1 MGRANASTGST
12 RRTIGLALIAIAALV
27 AAIAPASW
35 ALRTRSAST
44 TIAPDEKGAAT
55 AKCRKGSE
63 AVSGGFENPGWD
75 YLSGTDTAI
84 WTYGSKRDGRR
95 KVAALGAQDGAASG
109 NLIAVAYCDR
119 DQPGLKGTSASTEV
133 AFLDDESVT
142 AKCRRG
148 SEAVWGGFKDTAA
161 QPAELPILPL
171 GSSREGKRKWTAS
184 GVKFGAPDPST
195 LTVFAYC
202 DKSEPGLKTRSR
214 STTIGHDQT
223 GSATAKCR
231 RGSRAVSGGFFAPG
245 GFDLNTGSEIYFYE
259 SHRVGKRGWTASG
272 LNQGDPA
279 RLTAFAYCE
288 KT

>member
-1 MGRANASTGST
+1 MGRADAGTGPT
-12 RRTIGLALIAIAALV
+12 RRTAGLALIGIVALV
-27 AAIAPASW
+27 AVIAPASW
-35 ALRTRSAST
+35 GLRTRSAST

-55 AKCRKGSE
+55 AKCKRGSE

-75 YLSGTDTAI
+75 LLSMTDTAI
-84 WTYGSKRDGRR
+84 WTYGSRRDGRR
-95 KVAALGAQDGAASG
+95 KVAALGVQDGTVSG
-109 NLIAVAYCDR
+109 NLIAFAYCDK
-119 DQPGLKGTSASTEV
+119 DQPGLKRTSASTAV
-133 AFLDDESVT
+133 AFLDDESIT
-142 AKCRRG
+142 AKCKRG
-148 SEAVWGGFKDTAA
+148 SEAVWGGFNDTAVQSA
-161 QPAELPILPL
+161 DFPILPL

-184 GVKFGAPDPST
+184 GVKFDDPST
-195 LTVFAYC
+195 LTVVAYC

-231 RGSRAVSGGFFAPG
+231 RGSKAVSGGFFAPG

-259 SHRVGKRGWTASG
+259 SHRVGKRKWTASG

-279 RLTAFAYCE
+279 KLTAYAYCE